1 MNNNWEKIKGFI
13 TKKGVLARKVIDEIE
28 FSFAEGIIGVKDALE
43 KYDCVQNINEK
54 VLKGVLKDME
64 SFFEQLIKN
73 ERLMSGKSKNSD
85 FSFITPQNFEQR
97 CWDIKTKMMEWVSK
111 VIKEVKEKKKQSVC
125 NSVMNSEV
133 YTKNEKSV
141 STTP

>member
-1 MNNNWEKIKGFI
+1 
-13 TKKGVLARKVIDEIE
+13 
-28 FSFAEGIIGVKDALE
+28 
-43 KYDCVQNINEK
+43 
-54 VLKGVLKDME
+54 ME

-73 ERLMSGKSKNSD
+73 ERLMSGKSKND
-85 FSFITPQNFEQR
+85 NFSFITPQNFEQR

-111 VIKEVKEKKKQSVC
+111 VIKEVKEKKKQSVS
-125 NSVMNSEV
+125 NSIMNSEI